1 MRMNRSIYIPA
12 LLALLLPAGYCLAQ
26 TSVQDGSNPL
36 SSRFKAYRAS
46 TFQEKLFAHTD
57 KSFYIAGEILWFKL
71 YNVEASSHQPVTI
84 SKVAYVDVLDSANR
98 FVLQGKVALTNGEG
112 KGSFFLPLTLNSGN
126 YRLRAY
132 TNWMKNFGPDLF
144 FEEPL
149 TIVNTL
155 KGLPAAT
162 TDSTPRPSR
171 ITFFPEGGNLV
182 KDIPTRVAFQL
193 IDGEGRGQEGHGV
206 IINEN
211 SDTLTSFHTLRSGIG
226 SFSFTPAGNHTY
238 RAVLLMPDGQP
249 LVKELPA
256 AFDRGMVM
264 NVSEERDGRLRA
276 AVHARGIGGDIY
288 LFAQTRQME
297 KLVLKSSLNGDSA
310 VFHVDRNALGEGI
323 TQLTLFDG
331 MNRPICERLYFKRP
345 AQPLHI
351 DAETDQPQYGTRKKV
366 QLKVGTGEGSGAQL
380 PASLSLAVYRLDGQ
394 PAPPEMNIYNY
405 LWLLSDLKGN
415 IESPDT
421 YFSTTGPEADQ
432 ALDNL
437 MLTHGW
443 RRFKWDDILQDKPRT
458 YSYPPELAGQI
469 IAARLTDM
477 KTGQPLIE
485 RAAFLSVPGVAYRFQ
500 SAQTD
505 STGRIFFDIKDF
517 YGPNGFVLHSGIER
531 DSPCKVEVL
540 SPFSEQYSSRSLS
553 DFPLSMARQ
562 QQVDWLEDRGV
573 SMQVQ
578 NIYSGDSL
586 QRYRAPQIDTLPFY
600 GHPDYTYMLD
610 DYTRFTTMEEVLRE
624 YVREINV
631 NRAHGRLHVNMFD
644 EPKREFFDDD
654 NYLVLLDGVPVPADR
669 IFAYDPLKVRKL
681 EVIPR
686 EYFMGPSVFNGVASF
701 TTYKGDYEGFE
712 LDPHSLLIDYEGLQL
727 QREFYAPAYATEQ
740 QAASRQPDFRELLYW
755 SPDIHTDGRSK
766 QDYSFY
772 TSDIPGKYVAVVQGM
787 TGDGKAGAKYVYFEV
802 K

>member
-1 MRMNRSIYIPA
+1 MRMPRYIYTPA
-12 LLALLLPAGYCLAQ
+12 LLALLLPAGSCQAQ
-26 TSVQDGSNPL
+26 SSGQDGTGSL
-36 SSRFKAYRAS
+36 STRFKAYRSS

-71 YNVEASSHQPVTI
+71 YNVDASSHQPVTI
-84 SKVAYVDVLDSANR
+84 SKVAYVDILDSANR
-98 FVLQGKVALTNGEG
+98 FVVQGKVALTDGEG
-112 KGSFFLPLTLNSGN
+112 KGSFFLPLTLSSGN

-155 KGLPAAT
+155 KGLPAPAPDT
-162 TDSTPRPSR
+162 TRSYQ
-171 ITFFPEGGNLV
+171 IAFFPEGGNLV
-182 KDIPTRVAFQL
+182 KDIPTRIAFQL
-193 IDGEGRGQEGHGV
+193 IGQDGRGAEGSGV
-206 IINEN
+206 IVSDN

-226 SFSFTPAGNHTY
+226 SFSFTPVGNHTY
-238 RAVLLMPDGQP
+238 RAVLLMPDGQS
-249 LVKELPA
+249 LIKELPA
-256 AFDRGMVM
+256 AYDRGMVM
-264 NVSEERDGRLRA
+264 NVSEEHDGRLTA
-276 AVHARGIGGDIY
+276 TVHARGIGGDIY
-288 LFAQTRQME
+288 LFAQTRQAE
-297 KLVLKSSLNGDSA
+297 KLVLKSSLLGDSA
-310 VFHVDRNALGEGI
+310 VFHIDKNSLGEGI

-331 MNRPICERLYFKRP
+331 MVRPMCERLYFKRP
-345 AQPLHI
+345 DRPLHI
-351 DAETDQPQYGTRKKV
+351 DAETDQPQYGIRKKV
-366 QLKVGTGEGSGAQL
+366 QLKVTTGEGSGTPL

-394 PAPPEMNIYNY
+394 PAAPEMNIYNY

-421 YFSTTGPEADQ
+421 YFSTPGPEADQ

-443 RRFKWDDILQDKPRT
+443 RRFKWDDILQDKRRAF
-458 YSYPPELAGQI
+458 SYPPEYAGQI
-469 IAARLTDM
+469 ITAKLTDM
-477 KTGQPLIE
+477 KTGQPLMD
-485 RAAFLSVPGVAYRFQ
+485 RAASLSVPGVPFRFQ

-505 STGRIFFDIKDF
+505 SAGRVFFDIKDF
-517 YGPNGFVLHSGIER
+517 YGPGGFIIHSGVEK
-531 DSPCKVEVL
+531 DSPCKVEVF
-540 SPFSEQYSSRSLS
+540 SPFSEQYSSRSLPA
-553 DFPLSMARQ
+553 FPLSTAQ
-562 QQVDWLEDRGV
+562 QQRLEWLTDRGV
-573 SMQVQ
+573 AMQVQ

-586 QRYRAPQIDTLPFY
+586 QQFRAPQVDTLPFY

-644 EPKREFFDDD
+644 EPRREFFDDD
-654 NYLVLLDGVPVPADR
+654 NYLVLLDGVPVPSDR
-669 IFAYDPLKVRKL
+669 IFSYDPLKVRKL

-701 TTYKGDYEGFE
+701 TTYKGDYEGFD

-727 QREFYAPAYATEQ
+727 QREFYAPVYVTEQ

-766 QDYSFY
+766 QEFDFY

-787 TGDGKAGAKYVYFEV
+787 TGDGKAGAQYIYFDV